1 MSDINKEGKPINK
14 MSSKELQAECT
25 DLREQATKQRA
36 KIDSLNTIIDKMVK
50 EHPVVEKLVEN
61 EKMEA
66 ARVRK
71 SALDQANT
79 IIEEAKAAAEKILEC
94 ARQAVYEPKPF
105 EVALPG
111 SNSLDLSGLL
121 DPTSQR
127 EEPDNPVAYAQEE
140 QLEKADSKV
149 EADKKQEDDN
159 QNSSTIHQRILA
171 DYF

>member
-25 DLREQATKQRA
+25 ELREQATKQRA

-79 IIEEAKAAAEKILEC
+79 IIDEAKAAAEKILEC

-127 EEPDNPVAYAQEE
+127 EEPDNPALSTQEE
-140 QLEKADSKV
+140 HLKESDPKV
-149 EADKKQEDDN
+149 EANTKQEDGHE
-159 QNSSTIHQRILA
+159 NSLTIHERILA